1 MTEEKQNKNN
11 DDLTDNDMR
20 TGALD
25 SPLTEN
31 GLMKKVRTSADMP
44 VVLRW
49 TVAIAAVLAVFL
61 AMDSLR
67 LFSERPLMEFVIT
80 VQNHYYYALLALL
93 LPLCF
98 LIYPPVK
105 NATRYWYDIILSA
118 ATFAICA
125 FFFINSETMLDYGWE
140 FSAPVTAVWMS
151 YLLWALTLEA
161 VRRCGGATLFW
172 LVLVFSMYPI
182 FADKMPGPISGM
194 ASSAA
199 ETASYHV
206 MSIESILGLPFRAFA
221 QLVIGFLIFGV
232 ALQHTGGGRFFI
244 NLAFAGFGHVR
255 GGSAKVSVV
264 SSALMGSM
272 SGSVITNVLSTG
284 PLTIPAM
291 RKSGFSREYAGGV
304 EACASTGGVL
314 LPPIM
319 GSTAFVMATFLNVPY
334 TSVALAAAIP
344 ALLYF
349 FGLFMQIDA
358 YAARQGLKGTPREEL
373 PKFSDTLR
381 EGWFYMASFVV
392 LIFLL
397 VFMQREAVAPFYA
410 TGMLLIL
417 NQLSAKNRW
426 NINQTGS
433 FLVACGKLL
442 VELLSIMAGVGLI
455 VGALSVTGLSGTLVN
470 DLLYIAGDSIIML
483 LLMGAFTSFILGIGM
498 TVTAAYI
505 FLAIVLAPALIQG
518 GLDPMSVHL
527 FILYWGMLS
536 FITPPVALGAFAAA
550 SIAGGSALKTGF
562 KAMRLGS
569 VIYFI
574 PFFFVLEPAL
584 IMQGTA
590 AEIVIATMVVAA
602 GIVLIAGG
610 LQAYMPF
617 IGFLDK
623 PGSAATAGRFMIV
636 SGGILVSL
644 PGLTSIG
651 IPVGDT
657 PLFIAGMTLGVLGIL
672 ASRRVSAV
680 TDAVVTSESKI
691 SDTN

>member
-1 MTEEKQNKNN
+1 M
-11 DDLTDNDMR
+11 
-20 TGALD
+20 
-25 SPLTEN
+25 PLP
-31 GLMKKVRTSADMP
+31 LP
-44 VVLRW
+44 LRW
-49 TVAIAAVLAVFL
+49 LVAIAAVLSVFL

-67 LFSERPLMEFVIT
+67 LFSERPLMDFVIT

-93 LPLCF
+93 LPFSF
-98 LIYPPVK
+98 LIYPPTK
-105 NATRYWYDIILSA
+105 NATRYWYDIILGL

-125 FFFINSETMLDYGWE
+125 YFFVNSETMLDYGWE
-140 FSAPVTAVWMS
+140 FSAPDTAVLMS
-151 YLLWALTLEA
+151 YLLWALALEA
-161 VRRCGGATLFW
+161 IRRCGGATLFW
-172 LVLVFSMYPI
+172 LVLVFSVYPI
-182 FADKMPGPISGM
+182 FADQMPGPISGM
-194 ASSAA
+194 ASTAA

-255 GGSAKVSVV
+255 GGSAKVAIV
-264 SSALMGSM
+264 SSGLMGSM

-291 RKSGFSREYAGGV
+291 RKNGFSREYAGGV

-334 TSVALAAAIP
+334 TTVAIAATIP
-344 ALLYF
+344 ASLYF

-358 YAARQGLKGTPREEL
+358 YAARQGLQGTPREEL
-373 PKFSDTLR
+373 PKMSDTIK

-417 NQLSAKNRW
+417 NQLSGKNRW
-426 NINQTGS
+426 NIAQAGD

-442 VELLSIMAGVGLI
+442 AELLAIMAGVGLI

-470 DLLYIAGDSIIML
+470 DLLFIAGDSVLML

-505 FLAIVLAPALIQG
+505 FLAIVLAPALVQG

-550 SIAGGSALKTGF
+550 SIAGASALKTGF
-562 KAMRLGS
+562 KAMQLGS

-584 IMQGTA
+584 IMQGSLS
-590 AEIVIATMVVAA
+590 EIVLATAVVAL

-610 LQAYMPF
+610 LQAYIPVL
-617 IGFLDK
+617 GLLDK
-623 PGSAATAGRFMIV
+623 PGALSGFGRVLMV
-636 SGGILVSL
+636 LGGILVAL
-644 PGLTSIG
+644 PGLESIG
-651 IPVGDT
+651 ISIGDLA
-657 PLFIAGMTLGVLGIL
+657 LFSIGLTLAVFGIL
-672 ASRRVSAV
+672 ASRGIGHSTRASGSV
-680 TDAVVTSESKI
+680 
-691 SDTN
+691 